1 MESFKIILLSV
12 AAAVTYGVLHD
23 QVTAR
28 VCLEY
33 FTVGH
38 PRLFASEDPTLLALA
53 WGTLATW
60 WFGLFLGIPLALIAR
75 RGPPPK
81 VDART
86 LIVPMLVLMAVVAS
100 AALLAGSVGY
110 CCADWRFAPLIEP
123 VLRVLPEETRAP
135 YLADSFAHLT
145 GYLTGFMGATM
156 VWMWTWR
163 RRN

>member
-81 VDART
+81 VAART
-86 LIVPMLVLMAVVAS
+86 LIVPILVLMGIVAI
-100 AALLAGSVGY
+100 AALIAGCAGY
-110 CCADWRFAPLIEP
+110 MCADWRFAPLIEP
-123 VLRVLPEETRAP
+123 VLHVLPEEKRAL

-145 GYLTGFMGATM
+145 GYLVGFMGATM

-163 RRN
+163 RRD